1 MEPDENAIEVTENTK
16 NIPEENKEN
25 FDSTKPLFNVPTTK
39 QITTPDLI
47 VTAKLPNKSVATRFF
62 SKFGDKKNK
71 SNSDNIKK
79 IKPMSAFFIE
89 ESKDG
94 HSRND
99 DSKSKFSANGM
110 TFSSAKYVSYHD

>member
-1 MEPDENAIEVTENTK
+1 M
-16 NIPEENKEN
+16 
-25 FDSTKPLFNVPTTK
+25 FNVPTTR

-47 VTAKLPNKSVATRFF
+47 VTAKLPNKSAATRFF
-62 SKFGDKKNK
+62 NKFGDKKSK
-71 SNSDNIKK
+71 SNIDSIKK
-79 IKPMSAFFIE
+79 MKPISAFFIE

-110 TFSSAKYVSYHD
+110 TFSSAKYVSGYESIIFLFSIN